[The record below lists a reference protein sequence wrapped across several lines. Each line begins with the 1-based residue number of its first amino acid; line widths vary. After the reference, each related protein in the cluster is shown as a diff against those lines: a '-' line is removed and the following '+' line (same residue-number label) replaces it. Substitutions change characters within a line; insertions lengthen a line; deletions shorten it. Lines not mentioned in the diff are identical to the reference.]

1 MLDIKQ
7 KCLNKVSQLK
17 LIFER
22 EKLNDSTTN
31 KVKEAAL
38 CYGNIMRALMHN
50 ALIARDNLNWVSS
63 NSSESEN
70 SFESDS
76 GESNSR
82 QKC

>member
-38 CYGNIMRALMHN
+38 CYGNSIRVLMDR
-50 ALIARDNLNWVSS
+50 ALIARDNLNR
-63 NSSESEN
+63 SESDS